1 MKWKSTAMTLL
12 VVLATGASIFIG
24 SRAIVSAASTLK
36 SSSGPEV
43 AASDEF
49 DVAGE
54 QVADLLKDLN
64 PPPAVSVEPDE
75 MRDPMRAVAPQ
86 RPSSAP
92 AVRKP
97 PTYTVTAVFID
108 ADPIAIVVS
117 RGKTTV
123 VHLGERLNGAEII
136 EIDAEGVTVDTGGR
150 IKTYPLTPPTK

>member
-1 MKWKSTAMTLL
+1 MKWKSTAMTML

-36 SSSGPEV
+36 SASVPDV

-49 DVAGE
+49 DAASE
-54 QVADLLKDLN
+54 QVVGLLRDLN

-86 RPSSAP
+86 RRSSAP
-92 AVRKP
+92 AVRRP

-108 ADPIAIVVS
+108 ADPTAIVVS

-123 VHLGERLNGAEII
+123 VRLGDRLNGAEII
-136 EIDAEGVTVDTGGR
+136 EIDAEGVTVNTGGR
-150 IKTYPLTPPTK
+150 TKTYPLTPPTR

>member
-64 PPPAVSVEPDE
+64 HSSGSCFFLGSSEETLARIANNLKNDYPRVNAGYYSPPF
-75 MRDPMRAVAPQ
+75 
-86 RPSSAP
+86 
-92 AVRKP
+92 K
-97 PTYTVTAVFID
+97 
-108 ADPIAIVVS
+108 
-117 RGKTTV
+117 K
-123 VHLGERLNGAEII
+123 
-136 EIDAEGVTVDTGGR
+136 
-150 IKTYPLTPPTK
+150 